1 MLPDIRAVI
10 AAIVTAL
17 GLLTLSFGMVAAFR
31 VAQDDRAGF
40 LHAELAQRG
49 RQPVPAGA
57 TPGTILIVDTSPMTV
72 APMLAAELPV
82 QVAANPA
89 PVVIE
94 TKAEA
99 ELASA
104 IPVAMRDA
112 EASQPV
118 MVAAAAPVSEAP
130 AIQER
135 EIALPPSGVL
145 PVGGPFAEIV
155 PPSAQNSVRQQSAAV
170 QRAAR
175 AAAIKKARAVRLAR
189 ERRIVARRAAA
200 ARRAQQTSTA
210 GFGWNNPQTNYSYD
224 SFNNGGFGNSTVG
237 TKTRR
242 PEMRQPTTGL

>member
-1 MLPDIRAVI
+1 MLPNIGAVI
-10 AAIVTAL
+10 AAIVTAV
-17 GLLTLSFGMVAAFR
+17 GLLTISFGMVAAFR

-99 ELASA
+99 ESVSA
-104 IPVAMRDA
+104 IPAAIKDT
-112 EASQPV
+112 EASQPI
-118 MVAAAAPVSEAP
+118 MMAAAAPGPEAP

-145 PVGGPFAEIV
+145 PVGGPFAEIA
-155 PPSAQNSVRQQSAAV
+155 SAQNSIRQNSAAV

-175 AAAIKKARAVRLAR
+175 AAAI
-189 ERRIVARRAAA
+189 
-200 ARRAQQTSTA
+200 
-210 GFGWNNPQTNYSYD
+210 
-224 SFNNGGFGNSTVG
+224 
-237 TKTRR
+237 
-242 PEMRQPTTGL
+242 

>member
-49 RQPVPAGA
+49 RQPAPVGA
-57 TPGTILIVDTSPMTV
+57 TPGTTLIVDTSPMTV

-89 PVVIE
+89 PVVVE

-99 ELASA
+99 ESASVV
-104 IPVAMRDA
+104 PVAIKGV

-118 MVAAAAPVSEAP
+118 VVAAAAPVSEAP

-135 EIALPPSGVL
+135 EIALPSSGVL
-145 PVGGPFAEIV
+145 PVGGPFAEIA
-155 PPSAQNSVRQQSAAV
+155 PPSAQNSIHQHSAAV
-170 QRAAR
+170 LRAAR

-189 ERRIVARRAAA
+189 ERRIAARRAAA
-200 ARRAQQTSTA
+200 ARRARQTPA
-210 GFGWNNPQTNYSYD
+210 AAFGWNNPQ
-224 SFNNGGFGNSTVG
+224 
-237 TKTRR
+237 
-242 PEMRQPTTGL
+242 

>member
-49 RQPVPAGA
+49 RQPLPAGA

-82 QVAANPA
+82 PVAANPA

-99 ELASA
+99 ESMSA
-104 IPVAMRDA
+104 TPVAMRDA

-118 MVAAAAPVSEAP
+118 MVAAAAPVFEAP

-155 PPSAQNSVRQQSAAV
+155 PPSAQNSIQQSAAV

-210 GFGWNNPQTNYSYD
+210 AFGWNNPQTNYSYD
-224 SFNNGGFGNSTVG
+224 SFNNGSFGNSAVG
-237 TKTRR
+237 TKTRQ
-242 PEMRQPTTGL
+242 PATRQPATGL